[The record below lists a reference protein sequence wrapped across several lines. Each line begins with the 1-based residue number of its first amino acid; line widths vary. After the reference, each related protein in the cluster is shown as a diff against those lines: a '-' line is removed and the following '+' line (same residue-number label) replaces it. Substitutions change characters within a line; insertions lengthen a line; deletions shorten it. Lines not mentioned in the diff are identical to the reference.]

1 VARRPAP
8 PDFLV
13 PVTVHLPRDVYA
25 ELHAVYL
32 THATDPSK
40 LAAVILTDTIR
51 KARAS
56 RQAAATPPVESP
68 PPVQ

>member
-1 VARRPAP
+1 MARRPAP

-25 ELHAVYL
+25 DLHAVYL
-32 THATDPSK
+32 THAVDPSK
-40 LAAVILTDTIR
+40 VAAAILTDTLR

-56 RQAAATPPVESP
+56 RLAAATPPVDPSP
-68 PPVQ
+68 SVQ